1 MQALRRIVYALAI
14 AIVVLA
20 VIAFLLPRHVHV
32 ERSVAVRAPA
42 TAVFDIVNGFGR
54 FNEYSP
60 WFELD
65 PNAKYTYEGPVAGVG
80 AKMSWVSA
88 ERGVGSGSQEIVRS
102 EPPHRVQSRL
112 EFGGESTALA
122 TWTIRPA
129 EGGSAVTWALDTDLG
144 MNPVMRYMGL
154 AFDHLIGRDYER
166 GLAKLKTLA
175 ESPSATNPT

>member
-1 MQALRRIVYALAI
+1 MQALRRILYGLAI

-20 VIAFLLPRHVHV
+20 AIALFLPRQVHV
-32 ERSVAVRAPA
+32 ERSIAVRAPPA
-42 TAVFDIVNGFGR
+42 AVFEIVNGFGR

-65 PNAKYTYEGPVAGVG
+65 PNAKYTYEGPAAGVG
-80 AKMSWVSA
+80 ARMSWASDD
-88 ERGVGSGSQEIVRS
+88 RGVGRGTQEIVKS
-102 EPPHRVQSRL
+102 DPPRTVQSRL
-112 EFGGESTALA
+112 EFGGDNAAFA
-122 TWTIRPA
+122 TWTIQPA
-129 EGGSAVTWALDTDLG
+129 EGGSTVTWALDTDLG